1 MTEIKKVCD
10 LCGLPVEVF
19 AFTLKTKESDK
30 VFCCEG
36 CKSIF
41 RLFNEDLLLFE
52 SDLDQSIE
60 AVTNYGELNE
70 ACAR

>member
-1 MTEIKKVCD
+1 MKEIKKVCD

-41 RLFNEDLLLFE
+41 RLFNEDQFLSE
-52 SDLDQSIE
+52 PDPDQSIE
-60 AVTNYGELNE
+60 G
-70 ACAR
+70 CH